1 MSSGIL
7 ILFVV
12 ALATGFFYSRRR
24 SRLPLPPGP
33 SPKFFT
39 GNVHQLPKKES
50 RLIYATWAETYGPIF
65 SFRVPNRQFIVLNS
79 LQSATELLD
88 SRATTYSDRPRVWM
102 YTELAKRNMNPFN
115 ISFTHPYFKT
125 YRTILKAS
133 LSPRTIQS
141 YQSLQT
147 EQSRL
152 LLDGLHNTSE
162 HFADQIKRNT
172 AAVVLYLVYGWKV
185 TENNDYFIDILQE
198 GIKISAMLSQPG
210 RWLVEAIPSL
220 RFLPSWFPGA
230 SFKHVA
236 FDLGQKLSRIDTIPF
251 NWTKQQI
258 HSGSYTHSFVSEQL
272 LPEDGSTVSA
282 QQEEITK
289 WCSQGIYVGG
299 VDTTASSLTS
309 FILAMVLYPEVQKLA
324 QAEIDTLVGQ
334 DRFPTFKDRD
344 NLPYIGALIQELLR
358 WAPVAPQG
366 LPHHAMRED
375 VYKGYRIPKGATVIA
390 NILAISRDKEM
401 YPDPS
406 EFRPERF
413 LGPSPQMDPRKFI
426 FGFGRR
432 ACPGLHFAQASLFLN
447 ISCILAAFTIAKPLD
462 ERGEEITP
470 IAEFENVSVVRHPKP
485 FKCRFIPRNKDL
497 LATLSQ

>member
-1 MSSGIL
+1 
-7 ILFVV
+7 
-12 ALATGFFYSRRR
+12 
-24 SRLPLPPGP
+24 
-33 SPKFFT
+33 
-39 GNVHQLPKKES
+39 
-50 RLIYATWAETYGPIF
+50 
-65 SFRVPNRQFIVLNS
+65 
-79 LQSATELLD
+79 
-88 SRATTYSDRPRVWM
+88 
-102 YTELAKRNMNPFN
+102 
-115 ISFTHPYFKT
+115 
-125 YRTILKAS
+125 
-133 LSPRTIQS
+133 
-141 YQSLQT
+141 
-147 EQSRL
+147 
-152 LLDGLHNTSE
+152 
-162 HFADQIKRNT
+162 
-172 AAVVLYLVYGWKV
+172 
-185 TENNDYFIDILQE
+185 
-198 GIKISAMLSQPG
+198 
-210 RWLVEAIPSL
+210 L

-230 SFKHVA
+230 SFKRVA

>member
-7 ILFVV
+7 ILFVA
-12 ALATGFFYSRRR
+12 ALATVFFYSRRH
-24 SRLPLPPGP
+24 SKLPLPPGP

-39 GNVHQLPKKES
+39 GNVHQLPKKEPW
-50 RLIYATWAETYGPIF
+50 LMYTTWAESYGPIF

-88 SRATTYSDRPRVWM
+88 SRATTYSDRPRRWM
-102 YTELAKRNMNPFN
+102 YTELARRNLTPFN

-125 YRTILKAS
+125 YRTVLKAS
-133 LSPRTIQS
+133 LSSRTIRS
-141 YQSLQT
+141 YQLLQT
-147 EQSRL
+147 EQSRV
-152 LLDGLHNTSE
+152 LLDGLYKSPE
-162 HFADQIKRNT
+162 HFADQIKRNS
-172 AAVVLYLVYGWKV
+172 AAVVLYLAYGWKV
-185 TENNDYFIDILQE
+185 TQNDDYFIGILKE
-198 GIKISAMLSQPG
+198 GSEISAMLSQPG

-230 SFKHVA
+230 GFKRVA
-236 FDLGQKLSRIDTIPF
+236 FDLGQKLRRVDTIPF
-251 NWTKQQI
+251 KWSKQQI
-258 HSGSYTHSFVSEQL
+258 RSGSYTHSFVSTQL

-289 WCSQGIYVGG
+289 WCSQGIYAGG
-299 VDTTASSLTS
+299 VDTTSSSLTS
-309 FILAMVLYPEVQKLA
+309 FVLAMVLYPEVQKHA
-324 QAEIDTLVGQ
+324 QAEIDAVVGQ
-334 DRFPTFKDRD
+334 DRFPTFNDRD
-344 NLPYIGALIQELLR
+344 KLPYIGALMQELLR

-375 VYKGYRIPKGATVIA
+375 VYKGYRIPKGATIIA

-401 YPDPS
+401 YPDPL

-413 LGPSPQMDPRKFI
+413 LGPSPQLDPRKFI

-432 ACPGLHFAQASLFLN
+432 ACPGLHFAQASLYLN
-447 ISCILAAFTIAKPLD
+447 IACILAVFTIAKPLD

-470 IAEFENVSVVRHPKP
+470 PAEFEDTGVLWHPKP

-497 LATLSQ
+497 MTTLSQ